1 MRSDAEL
8 QQAVLEELR
17 WDPSVDAANIGV
29 AVKDGVVVLTGT
41 VPNWSQRYAA
51 ERAAKR
57 VRGVKAI
64 ANDIEVRLPGTDE
77 MDDAEI
83 AKRVRDALEWD
94 VVVPADQITVT
105 VSNGWVKLEG
115 EVQWNYER
123 TAAERAVRN
132 IRGVK
137 GVTNLITVKP
147 KVAPTDLKAK
157 IEAALRRHAEEDAD
171 NIRVEVDGSK
181 VTLRGRVHSWT
192 EREAAEEAAWAAPGV
207 TYVDNQIEVVP

>member
-8 QQAVLEELR
+8 QRAVLEELR

-83 AKRVRDALEWD
+83 AKRVRDALEW
-94 VVVPADQITVT
+94 
-105 VSNGWVKLEG
+105 
-115 EVQWNYER
+115 
-123 TAAERAVRN
+123 
-132 IRGVK
+132 
-137 GVTNLITVKP
+137 
-147 KVAPTDLKAK
+147 
-157 IEAALRRHAEEDAD
+157 RHAEEDAD